1 MGGENR
7 RGDAHTC
14 LVHYPIGCLEREGWC
29 SSSCSPALLLIVLVA
44 AAPLLSPQS
53 YLNKVRQQATVDA
66 YLFAPPN
73 AGDADFVSAF
83 NKLVN
88 ARRLPFQ
95 YDVVPQVS
103 QRPCTA
109 FAAGLC
115 VGCGLLRFKSI
126 LCSCVFPPVCA
137 PP

>member
-1 MGGENR
+1 M
-7 RGDAHTC
+7 
-14 LVHYPIGCLEREGWC
+14 
-29 SSSCSPALLLIVLVA
+29 
-44 AAPLLSPQS
+44 
-53 YLNKVRQQATVDA
+53 DA

-115 VGCGLLRFKSI
+115 VGCGLLLFKSI
-126 LCSCVFPPVCA
+126 LCSCACVTSCVCFAMISITLRRPPRFPRQPEVMVCNNL
-137 PP
+137 